1 MFPYPHPLLMARIGE
16 GYNRLL
22 TDDAID
28 RLESEILS
36 WEQYS
41 AELEQRLKGLTER
54 YRDLALNAGKLVEYT
69 KSVERERDH
78 LREEN
83 DRLLKVIRDLRSR
96 SRRT

>member
-28 RLESEILS
+28 RLENEILS
-36 WEQYS
+36 WEQYA
-41 AELEQRLKGLTER
+41 AELEQKLTDLTQR
-54 YRDLALNAGKLVEYT
+54 YHELAVNAGKVVEYT

-78 LREEN
+78 LREEKN
-83 DRLLKVIRDLRSR
+83 MLRKIIGELRSR
-96 SRRT
+96 